1 MITDP
6 ASLAELDVLN
16 RLSSPAQYTD
26 LNLYTLVV
34 CQMLRLTLDRGNSDA
49 SAVAYGRLGMIAGL
63 RSASTSARTASGN
76 SLVSSSSSVDYGVSR
91 RVCT

>member
-1 MITDP
+1 MTDP
-6 ASLAELDVLN
+6 ASLAALDVLN

-26 LNLYTLVV
+26 LNLFTLVV

-63 RSASTSARTASGN
+63 RFGEYEGA
-76 SLVSSSSSVDYGVSR
+76 Y
-91 RVCT
+91 RVGQLGL